1 MANITSVSNKQEFG
15 LGSIATKLVL
25 YTSLLKPRVMSLS
38 IFTSFVGMIIAPG
51 SLSFTTG
58 LLAILAISIGSGA
71 SGALNMWYERDT
83 DKLMNRTKDRALP
96 TNQISA
102 NGALIYG
109 ITLSIIAV
117 SMLYLVSNLAAAG
130 LLLMTICFYIFV
142 YTIWLKKRTPQ
153 NIVIGG
159 AAGAFPPMIGW
170 AVVTGGISTEIC
182 LLFMLIFLWT
192 PPHFWALALYKSDD
206 YKKAGIPMMPLIVGE
221 RKTINLIIAYS
232 ITLLPLTL
240 IMSSYYSLFFG
251 VSSTAL
257 SIFFIYLAFDLKRS
271 WLKDGLLER
280 KAQMLFYF
288 SIIYLF
294 NIFSILL
301 IDNLLWNIYRW
312 IKK

>member
-51 SLSFTTG
+51 SLSFTSG

-109 ITLSIIAV
+109 IALSIIAV

-130 LLLMTICFYIFV
+130 LLLLTICFYIFV

-170 AVVTGGISTEIC
+170 AVVTGGVSTEIC

-221 RKTINLIIAYS
+221 RKTINLIIVYS

-301 IDNLLWNIYRW
+301 IDNLLWNIY
-312 IKK
+312 

>member
-15 LGSIATKLVL
+15 LGSIATKLAL

-130 LLLMTICFYIFV
+130 LLLLTICFYIFV

-301 IDNLLWNIYRW
+301 IDNLLWNSY
-312 IKK
+312 

>member
-15 LGSIATKLVL
+15 LGSIATKLAL
-25 YTSLLKPRVMSLS
+25 YISLLKPRVMSLS

-51 SLSFTTG
+51 SLGFTTG

-71 SGALNMWYERDT
+71 SGALNMWYEKDT

-109 ITLSIIAV
+109 ITLSIIAL

-170 AVVTGGISTEIC
+170 AVVTGGVSTEIS

-301 IDNLLWNIYRW
+301 IDNLLWNIY
-312 IKK
+312 

>member
-15 LGSIATKLVL
+15 LGSIATKLAL

-38 IFTSFVGMIIAPG
+38 IFTSCVGMIIAPG

-130 LLLMTICFYIFV
+130 LLLLTICFYIFV

-301 IDNLLWNIYRW
+301 IDNLLWNIY
-312 IKK
+312 

>member
-51 SLSFTTG
+51 SLSFTSG

-130 LLLMTICFYIFV
+130 LLLLTICFYIFV

-170 AVVTGGISTEIC
+170 AVVTGGVSTEIC

-206 YKKAGIPMMPLIVGE
+206 YKNAGIPMMPLIVGE

-301 IDNLLWNIYRW
+301 IDNLLWNIY
-312 IKK
+312 

>member
-15 LGSIATKLVL
+15 LGSIAIKLVL

-51 SLSFTTG
+51 SLSFTSG

-170 AVVTGGISTEIC
+170 AVVTGGVSTEIC

-301 IDNLLWNIYRW
+301 IDNLLWNIY
-312 IKK
+312 

>member
-117 SMLYLVSNLAAAG
+117 SMLYLVSNFAAAG
-130 LLLMTICFYIFV
+130 LLLLTICFYIFV

-170 AVVTGGISTEIC
+170 AVVTGGVSTEIC

-221 RKTINLIIAYS
+221 RKTINLIITYS

-301 IDNLLWNIYRW
+301 IDNLLWNIY
-312 IKK
+312 

>member
-15 LGSIATKLVL
+15 LGSIATKLAL
-25 YTSLLKPRVMSLS
+25 YISLLKPRVMSLS

-51 SLSFTTG
+51 SLSFTSG

-130 LLLMTICFYIFV
+130 LLLLTICFYIFV
-142 YTIWLKKRTPQ
+142 YTIWLKTRTPQ

-170 AVVTGGISTEIC
+170 AVVTGGVSTEIC

-301 IDNLLWNIYRW
+301 IDNLLWNIY
-312 IKK
+312 

>member
-15 LGSIATKLVL
+15 LGSIATKLAL
-25 YTSLLKPRVMSLS
+25 YISLLKPRVMSLS

-51 SLSFTTG
+51 SLSFTSG

-130 LLLMTICFYIFV
+130 LLLITICFYIFV

-206 YKKAGIPMMPLIVGE
+206 YKNAGIPMMPLIVGE

-301 IDNLLWNIYRW
+301 IDNLLWNIY
-312 IKK
+312 

>member
-15 LGSIATKLVL
+15 LGSIATKLAL
-25 YTSLLKPRVMSLS
+25 YISLLKPRVMSLS

-51 SLSFTTG
+51 SLSFTSG

-130 LLLMTICFYIFV
+130 LLLLTICFYIFV

-301 IDNLLWNIYRW
+301 IDNLLGNIY
-312 IKK
+312 

>member
-130 LLLMTICFYIFV
+130 LLLLTICFYIFV

-170 AVVTGGISTEIC
+170 AVVTGGISTEIY

-301 IDNLLWNIYRW
+301 IDNLLWNIY
-312 IKK
+312 

>member
-38 IFTSFVGMIIAPG
+38 IFTSFVGMVIAPG

-102 NGALIYG
+102 NGALIFG

-130 LLLMTICFYIFV
+130 LLLLTICFYIFV

-170 AVVTGGISTEIC
+170 AVVTGGVSTEIC

-271 WLKDGLLER
+271 WLKDGLFER

-301 IDNLLWNIYRW
+301 IDNLLWNIY
-312 IKK
+312 

>member
-15 LGSIATKLVL
+15 LSSIATKLVL

-130 LLLMTICFYIFV
+130 LLLLTICFYIFV

-301 IDNLLWNIYRW
+301 IDNLLWNIY
-312 IKK
+312 

>member
-25 YTSLLKPRVMSLS
+25 YISLLKPRVMSLS

-130 LLLMTICFYIFV
+130 LLLITICFSIFV

-301 IDNLLWNIYRW
+301 IDNLLWNIY
-312 IKK
+312 

>member
-15 LGSIATKLVL
+15 LSSIATKLVL
-25 YTSLLKPRVMSLS
+25 YSSLLKPRVMSLS

-130 LLLMTICFYIFV
+130 LLLLTICFYIFV

-301 IDNLLWNIYRW
+301 IDNLLWNIY
-312 IKK
+312 

>member
-15 LGSIATKLVL
+15 LGSIATKLAL

-51 SLSFTTG
+51 SLSFTSG

-130 LLLMTICFYIFV
+130 LLLLTICFYIFV

-170 AVVTGGISTEIC
+170 AVVTGGVSTEIC

-280 KAQMLFYF
+280 KAQMLSYF

-301 IDNLLWNIYRW
+301 IDNLLWNIY
-312 IKK
+312 

>member
-15 LGSIATKLVL
+15 LGSIATKLAL
-25 YTSLLKPRVMSLS
+25 YISLLKPRVMSLS

-117 SMLYLVSNLAAAG
+117 SMLYLVSNLAAAA

-301 IDNLLWNIYRW
+301 IDNLLWNIY
-312 IKK
+312 

>member
-15 LGSIATKLVL
+15 LGSIATKLAL

-51 SLSFTTG
+51 SLSFTTA

-109 ITLSIIAV
+109 RTLSIIAV

-170 AVVTGGISTEIC
+170 AVVTGGISTEIY

-301 IDNLLWNIYRW
+301 IDNLLWNIY
-312 IKK
+312 

>member
-15 LGSIATKLVL
+15 LGSIATKLAL

-51 SLSFTTG
+51 SLSFTTA
-58 LLAILAISIGSGA
+58 LFAILAISIGSGA

-251 VSSTAL
+251 VLSTAL

-301 IDNLLWNIYRW
+301 IDNLLWNIY
-312 IKK
+312 

>member
-25 YTSLLKPRVMSLS
+25 YSSLLKPRVMSLS

-51 SLSFTTG
+51 SLSFTSG

-130 LLLMTICFYIFV
+130 LLLLTICFYIFV

-301 IDNLLWNIYRW
+301 IDNLLWNIY
-312 IKK
+312 

>member
-25 YTSLLKPRVMSLS
+25 YSSLLKPRVMSLS

-170 AVVTGGISTEIC
+170 AVVTGGVSTEIC

-301 IDNLLWNIYRW
+301 IDNLLWNIY
-312 IKK
+312 

>member
-1 MANITSVSNKQEFG
+1 MANITSFSNKQEFG
-15 LGSIATKLVL
+15 LGSIATKLAL
-25 YTSLLKPRVMSLS
+25 YISLLKPRVMSLS

-51 SLSFTTG
+51 SLSFTSG

-130 LLLMTICFYIFV
+130 LLLLTICFYIFV

-301 IDNLLWNIYRW
+301 IDNLLWNIY
-312 IKK
+312 

>member
-109 ITLSIIAV
+109 IVLSIIAV

-130 LLLMTICFYIFV
+130 LLLLTICFYIFV

-170 AVVTGGISTEIC
+170 AVVTGGVSTEIC

-301 IDNLLWNIYRW
+301 IDNLLWNIY
-312 IKK
+312 

>member
-15 LGSIATKLVL
+15 LGSIATKLAL
-25 YTSLLKPRVMSLS
+25 YISLLKPRVMSLS

-130 LLLMTICFYIFV
+130 LLLLTICFYIFV

-301 IDNLLWNIYRW
+301 IDNLLWNIY
-312 IKK
+312 

>member
-15 LGSIATKLVL
+15 LGSIATKLAL

-51 SLSFTTG
+51 SLSFTSG

-130 LLLMTICFYIFV
+130 LLLLTICFYIFV

-271 WLKDGLLER
+271 WMKDGLLER

-301 IDNLLWNIYRW
+301 IDNLLWNIY
-312 IKK
+312 

>member
-15 LGSIATKLVL
+15 LDSIATKLVL

-109 ITLSIIAV
+109 IALSIIAV

-130 LLLMTICFYIFV
+130 LLLLTICFYIFV

-170 AVVTGGISTEIC
+170 AVVTGGVSTEIC

-301 IDNLLWNIYRW
+301 IDNLLWNIY
-312 IKK
+312 